1 MCHRDERGP
10 DAGIFEEAPI
20 NSPIWAMFGI
30 FVAAIVARGGQ
41 HWQAMRHMRAS
52 LHGRLAV

>member
-20 NSPIWAMFGI
+20 NSPVWAVFGI
-30 FVAAIVARGGQ
+30 FRGGNRRVAADIARP
-41 HWQAMRHMRAS
+41 
-52 LHGRLAV
+52 